1 MIKTAFLLAGVSG
14 LFLFASPRLVYS
26 AIQAQQPVG
35 TAFKMTPD
43 PSNIW
48 SFHETVTL
56 QKRSSTTV
64 PVVVDFD
71 ADGKMDTQHAFAR
84 LLITDL
90 QTAAERSY
98 DEVRVVLRDNIG
110 PRWRFGT
117 ALGGSNPP
125 VYRPS
130 NVHLTT
136 PLSIPVGSDL
146 KVDISNPGLNPV
158 TVQINI
164 IGRLVTL

>member
-1 MIKTAFLLAGVSG
+1 MIKTLLLLTGISG
-14 LFLFASPRLVYS
+14 LFVFASPRLVYS

-48 SFHETVTL
+48 SFHEAVTL

-84 LLITDL
+84 LLVTDMQAADSSGIMAVHVTL
-90 QTAAERSY
+90 Q
-98 DEVRVVLRDNIG
+98 DNIG
-110 PRWRFGT
+110 SRWIFT
-117 ALGGSNPP
+117 TSQNAEVQS
-125 VYRPS
+125 PS
-130 NVHLTT
+130 SVHLTT

-146 KVDISNPGLNPV
+146 KVRISNPGNFPV